1 MQPMNGAKLDF
12 PCEQPFLRVA
22 HELHL
27 RIARSISMAEKLQL
41 LKLLQEIRGFA
52 EVGNRADEL
61 RHLAHFSVNLR
72 AAGQPTSLPIRRFL
86 IPVRH
91 EQHGDRGGQKQQY
104 ARPPGG
110 RPQGNSRPTGTGAR
124 SIGQDGAAD
133 LLAG

>member
-12 PCEQPFLRVA
+12 PCEQLFLRVA

-27 RIARSISMAEKLQL
+27 RAARLMSMAEKLQL

-61 RHLAHFSVNLR
+61 RQLAHFSVNLR
-72 AAGQPTSLPIRRFL
+72 AAGQPTSLPVRRFL

-91 EQHGDRGGQKQQY
+91 EQHPSG
-104 ARPPGG
+104 
-110 RPQGNSRPTGTGAR
+110 PTEIPIKAVSGLTSSTGKILKI
-124 SIGQDGAAD
+124 S
-133 LLAG
+133 